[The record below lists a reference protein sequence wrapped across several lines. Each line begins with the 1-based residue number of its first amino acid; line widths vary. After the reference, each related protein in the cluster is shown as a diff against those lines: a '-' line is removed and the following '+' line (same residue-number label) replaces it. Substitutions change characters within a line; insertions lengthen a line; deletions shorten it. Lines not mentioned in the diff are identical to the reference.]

1 MKLKELKHEVD
12 VYVGEGCGERDVVID
27 CEKKL
32 DEMMAFYMG
41 DNTTQRRDFILGN
54 LK

>member
-32 DEMMAFYMG
+32 DEMMEFYMG
-41 DNTTQRRDFILGN
+41 GTTERRDFILWN
-54 LK
+54 LI